1 MNIQERR
8 NKDGKITS
16 YRIRVF
22 DHRDTD
28 TGKKVFKNLSVKYD
42 KSKSESWN
50 RKNAEKQAAIFEKG
64 VEEQTVCDSRITFA
78 EYAEYVIK
86 SKEQSCITSS
96 TAYNYRVKLQK
107 LKPVIGH
114 IQLKDL
120 MPKVLNNAYSEL
132 LKAGTSKS
140 YVHGLHGFIR
150 NVMKVAYK
158 EGIVPRN
165 YADAAMPPKRNK
177 NTVVAL
183 TEDELNSFYTA
194 LFSDEKY
201 YVYQVLFSLL
211 LSMGCRI
218 GKLCALSWSDIDF
231 DEKCIHIHR
240 HFVLDKAGRHV
251 EDGCKTTAGERFLY
265 MDDGIMNMLLE
276 YRQKYLFGAIR
287 NKEWNIDEKAVF
299 SSVQHPGEYL
309 CPNTVRSWI
318 KNFTKKHGLPTFHPH
333 QFRHTSISLQLQA
346 GISVPDIAK
355 RAGHSRPYVTLGI
368 YAHTLRNNDKHISEV
383 VTQAIPQLPKAKEA

>member
-22 DHRDTD
+22 DHRDTE
-28 TGKKVFKNLSVKYD
+28 TGKQVFKNLSVKYD
-42 KSKSESWN
+42 NSKSENWN
-50 RKNAEKQAAIFEKG
+50 RKNAEKHAAIFEKG

-86 SKEQSCITSS
+86 SKEQSCIKIS
-96 TAYNYRVKLQK
+96 TAYNYRLLLKK
-107 LKPVIGH
+107 LKPIIGH

-120 MPKVLNNAYSEL
+120 LPKALNNAYSEL
-132 LKAGTSKS
+132 LKNGTSKN
-140 YVHGLHGFIR
+140 YVHDLHGFIR
-150 NVMKVAYK
+150 NVLEVAYK
-158 EGIVPRN
+158 EGVIPRN

-177 NTVVAL
+177 NTVTAL
-183 TEDELNSFYTA
+183 TEDELNAFYKE

-211 LSMGCRI
+211 LSTGCRI
-218 GKLCALSWSDIDF
+218 GELCALNWNDIDF
-231 DEKCIHIHR
+231 NEKCIHIHR
-240 HFVLDKAGRHV
+240 HFIQDKTGRHV
-251 EDGCKTTAGERFLY
+251 EEGCKTTAGERYLY
-265 MDDGIMNMLLE
+265 MDDAIMKMLLE
-276 YRQKYLFGAIR
+276 YRQKSLCYAI
-287 NKEWNIDEKAVF
+287 NSKKWNTDVNAVF
-299 SSVQHPGEYL
+299 SSTKYPGEYL
-309 CPNTVRSWI
+309 DPNTVREWI
-318 KNFTKKHGLPTFHPH
+318 RNFTKKHGLPKFHPH

-355 RAGHSRPYVTLGI
+355 RAGHSRPDVTLGI

-383 VTQAIPQLPKAKEA
+383 VTKALPQLPVTK